1 MVKLDDFFQRLWQQY
16 VAITPQALAIQ
27 KLLESQ
33 GEVLVND
40 HVAFRTLAHSHF
52 SISNLEPQI
61 TSLGYEILA
70 DYSFDEKRLL
80 ARCYIH
86 KNSPTKIFVSEL
98 LWKELPPTSQKIIE
112 AIIEE
117 GQVEKQPSID
127 SGRFWPLPSYK
138 DYQALLQVSEYAAWF
153 SIWGLRANHFT
164 IYVNHLKKHV
174 SLEKVVELL
183 NNNGYEL
190 NHAGGVIKG
199 TPQDFLI
206 QAATMAD
213 KQAVVFKDVG
223 KQIISTCY
231 YEFAQR
237 FKLPTGKLYQGFVP
251 KSADKIFESTNNKD

>member
-1 MVKLDDFFQRLWQQY
+1 MVNLDEFFLRLWQQY

-27 KLLESQ
+27 QLLEAQ
-33 GEVLVND
+33 GETLIND

-61 TSLGYEILA
+61 FSLGYEILS
-70 DYSFDEKRLL
+70 DYHFEEKKLL

-86 KNSPTKIFVSEL
+86 KNSPTKIFLSEL
-98 LWKELPPTSQKIIE
+98 LWKELSLPSQLIIQ
-112 AIIEE
+112 AIIDDSQCES
-117 GQVEKQPSID
+117 QPSIYR
-127 SGRFWPLPSYK
+127 GRFWSLPSYE
-138 DYQALLQVSEYAAWF
+138 DYQTLLQDSEYAAWF

-164 IYVNHLKKHV
+164 IYVNHLKKYA

-183 NNNGYEL
+183 NNNGYAL
-190 NHAGGVIKG
+190 NHSGGVIKG

-213 KQAVVFKDVG
+213 KQGVIFEDAG
-223 KQIISTCY
+223 KQVISTCY

-237 FKLPTGKLYQGFVP
+237 FKTSDGKLYQGFVP
-251 KSADKIFESTNNKD
+251 KSADKIFESTNNNL